1 MGLYKKSVKNA
12 DGEMVLYWQAR
23 IQYRKRRYTKVIGRV
38 DKIRKS
44 LAQKI
49 HDEMIYEIK
58 FGKYV
63 DKESDYNC
71 PTLNEFSIEYL
82 DFAKNTI
89 QKRSWK
95 RDRLSLK
102 NLKKALGSFAINE
115 ITPNHLI
122 NYQTKR
128 LGEGKKPATV
138 NRELSCL
145 RSLINV
151 AIKREVYSG
160 RNPVSGMKFLE
171 ENNQIERILTLE
183 EEVRLLNS
191 SPPHLKP
198 IIITALNT
206 GLRKSEILHLKWENV
221 NLKNDIVTIQVES
234 SKNKR
239 QKRIPLNSKMK
250 ALLNSQYA
258 ITGNTEYVFLNS
270 RGMPFKDYNS
280 IKTSFSNAC
289 KKANITGLRFHD
301 LRHSCASRMVENGAN
316 IVAVSKILGHSTL
329 SITMRYLH
337 PDKSLIEAVE
347 SLNITKEGPKF

>member
-12 DGEMVLYWQAR
+12 NGDTVLYWQAR

-38 DKIRKS
+38 DKMRKS

-63 DKESDYNC
+63 DKESDCNC
-71 PTLNEFSIEYL
+71 PTLKEFSIEYL

-102 NLKKALGSFAINE
+102 NLTKTLGSFTLDE

-122 NYQTKR
+122 NYQTNR
-128 LGEGKKPATV
+128 LSEGKKPATV

-151 AIKREVYSG
+151 AIRRDVYNG
-160 RNPVSGMKFLE
+160 RNPISGIKFLE

-183 EEVRLLNS
+183 EEVRLLNA
-191 SPPHLKP
+191 SPLHLKP

-206 GLRKSEILHLKWENV
+206 ALRKSEILHLKWENV
-221 NLKNDIVTIQVES
+221 DLKKDIMTIQVES

-250 ALLNSQYA
+250 ALLNSQYV
-258 ITGNTEYVFLNS
+258 ITGNAEYVFLNS

-280 IKTSFSNAC
+280 IKTSFGNAC
-289 KKANITGLRFHD
+289 KKANISGLRFHD
-301 LRHSCASRMVENGAN
+301 LRHSCASRMIENGAN

-337 PDKSLIEAVE
+337 PDRSLIEALE
-347 SLNITKEGPKF
+347 SLI